1 LKVLQSGKT
10 SLAELAHGCI
20 IVIVEKITATAALEL
35 GGYQGVLQR
44 LLHVFGEQ
52 ISLSKNVS
60 VR

>member
-35 GGYQGVLQR
+35 EGYQCVLQR
-44 LLHVFGEQ
+44 LVQVFGE
-52 ISLSKNVS
+52 
-60 VR
+60 